1 MKLFCTLLLLLA
13 TNQLFSQDYILKTKN
28 KVERKLDKFY
38 AKTDRPFSKEELTNV
53 LVYTINDSLS
63 LPFTLKLYF
72 DKTNR
77 CIVEEKIFS
86 CDSCMR
92 KHLSSILSRSYPK
105 FHPDADGN
113 YRSKFPSSTFM
124 ETAVSNNS
132 YILRLTY
139 LGWKGGRNE
148 HFVDR

>member
-1 MKLFCTLLLLLA
+1 L
-13 TNQLFSQDYILKTKN
+13 S
-28 KVERKLDKFY
+28 
-38 AKTDRPFSKEELTNV
+38 
-53 LVYTINDSLS
+53 YTINDSLS

-72 DKTNR
+72 DKANR
-77 CIVEEKIFS
+77 CMVEEKIFS

-92 KHLSSILSRSYPK
+92 KHLAAILSRSYPK
-105 FHPDADGN
+105 FHLDEDGN

-124 ETAVSNNS
+124 KTVVLNNL

-148 HFVDR
+148 HFVDNFNK